1 MSPPHPAAAAALTYA
16 AGGDVVL
23 VLHALVAVPALDVGL
38 AGAVAGVEVALK
50 RCRAVGV
57 TLARATTLVAERV
70 EVRL

>member
-38 AGAVAGVEVALK
+38 AGAVAGVEV
-50 RCRAVGV
+50 
-57 TLARATTLVAERV
+57 TLQ
-70 EVRL
+70 